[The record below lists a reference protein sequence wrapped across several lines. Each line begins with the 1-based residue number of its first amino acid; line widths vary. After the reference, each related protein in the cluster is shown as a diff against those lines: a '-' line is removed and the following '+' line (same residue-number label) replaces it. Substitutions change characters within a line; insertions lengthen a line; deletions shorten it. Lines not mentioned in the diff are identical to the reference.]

1 MPRLYLD
8 ASSDAYRYRT
18 HGKHPAFP
26 SYISTQLY
34 NSWHP
39 DMPEKGILNLWIQTL
54 SPGSLLSSLNLESSS
69 LIFSLFTS
77 LAGSVLVVLAGEI
90 CQVMCARQ
98 GTCSRLFFLEG
109 N

>member
-1 MPRLYLD
+1 MLRVMYTDSAHTENILKAAL
-8 ASSDAYRYRT
+8 
-18 HGKHPAFP
+18 P

-39 DMPEKGILNLWIQTL
+39 DMPEKGIQNLWIQTL
-54 SPGSLLSSLNLESSS
+54 SPGSLSSSLNLESSS

-90 CQVMCARQ
+90 CQVMCAQR
-98 GTCSRLFFLEG
+98 GTCGRLFFLEG